1 MEPVKRFKAHLAP
14 YVMISPFYILFIAF
28 SLFPILF
35 SLYLAFH
42 SWDGLGPMEFVG
54 LRNFRNLLADDP
66 EFWKSVGNTFVI
78 WFLSTVPQLF
88 AALVIAFLLNAA
100 FMRFKDF
107 YRAVYFLPNITSI
120 VAVAIIFGSFFGS
133 QFGLI
138 NGLLQAVG
146 LPRIEWINDPF
157 WVKVAISL
165 MVIWRWS
172 GYNAIIYLAGLQSI
186 PHDLYEAATID
197 GASRTQQFISITLP
211 LLRPIIL
218 FTVILSTIGGMQL
231 FTEPLILV
239 GNTGGA
245 TKEGLTLVL
254 YLYNQAFGNQMFGYA
269 SAVAWMLFLIIGIFS
284 FVNWKFVSRGEG
296 V

>member
-1 MEPVKRFKAHLAP
+1 MKGFRAYLAP
-14 YVMISPFYILFIAF
+14 YLMISPFYILFIVF
-28 SLFPILF
+28 GLFPILF

-42 SWDGLGPMEFVG
+42 AWDGLGPMEYVG
-54 LRNFRNLLADDP
+54 LRNFRNLLTDDP
-66 EFWKSVGNTFVI
+66 DFWKSVGNTFAI

-88 AALVIAFLLNAA
+88 LALVVAFLLNAA
-100 FMRFKDF
+100 FVRFKDF

-138 NGLLQAVG
+138 NGVLQALG

-157 WVKVAISL
+157 WVKTAISL
-165 MVIWRWS
+165 MVIWRWT
-172 GYNAIIYLAGLQSI
+172 GYNAIIYLAGLQGI

-197 GASRTQQFISITLP
+197 GASRKQQFFSITLP
-211 LLRPIIL
+211 LLKPIIL

-245 TKEGLTLVL
+245 TKGGLTLVL
-254 YLYNQAFGNQMFGYA
+254 YLYNQAFGNQLFGYA
-269 SAVAWMLFLIIGIFS
+269 SAIAWMLFIIIGAFS
-284 FVNWKFVSRGEG
+284 FLNWKFVSRGEG
-296 V
+296 I

>member
-1 MEPVKRFKAHLAP
+1 MKGFRTYLAP
-14 YVMISPFYILFIAF
+14 YLMISPFYILFIVF
-28 SLFPILF
+28 GLFPILF

-42 SWDGLGPMEFVG
+42 AWDGLGPMEYVG
-54 LRNFRNLLADDP
+54 LRNFRNLLTDDP
-66 EFWKSVGNTFVI
+66 DFWKSVGNTFII

-88 AALVIAFLLNAA
+88 LALVVAFLLNAA
-100 FMRFKDF
+100 FVRFKDF

-138 NGLLQAVG
+138 NGLLQALG

-157 WVKVAISL
+157 WVKVAVSL
-165 MVIWRWS
+165 MVIWRWT
-172 GYNAIIYLAGLQSI
+172 GYNAIIYLAGLQGI

-197 GASRTQQFISITLP
+197 GASRKQQFFSITLP
-211 LLRPIIL
+211 LLKPIIL

-245 TKEGLTLVL
+245 TKGGLTLVL
-254 YLYNQAFGNQMFGYA
+254 YLYNQAFGNQLFGYA
-269 SAVAWMLFLIIGIFS
+269 SAIAWMLFIIIGLFS
-284 FVNWKFVSRGEG
+284 FLNWKFVSRGEG

>member
-1 MEPVKRFKAHLAP
+1 MKRFKAHLAP

-54 LRNFRNLLADDP
+54 LRNFRNLLTDDP

>member
-1 MEPVKRFKAHLAP
+1 MKGFKAHLAP

-54 LRNFRNLLADDP
+54 LRNFRNLLTDDP

-186 PHDLYEAATID
+186 PLDLYEAATID
-197 GASRTQQFISITLP
+197 GASRTQQFFSITLP
-211 LLRPIIL
+211 LLKPIIL

-245 TKEGLTLVL
+245 NKGGLTLVL

>member
-1 MEPVKRFKAHLAP
+1 MRGLKTYLAP
-14 YVMISPFYILFIAF
+14 YLMISPFYILFIVF
-28 SLFPILF
+28 GLFPILF

-54 LRNFRNLLADDP
+54 LRNFRNLLTDDP
-66 EFWKSVGNTFVI
+66 DFWKSVGNTFVI
-78 WFLSTVPQLF
+78 WFFSTLPQLF
-88 AALVIAFLLNAA
+88 LALVVAFLLNAA
-100 FMRFKDF
+100 FVRFKDF

-138 NGLLQAVG
+138 NGLLQVVG

-157 WVKVAISL
+157 WVKVAVSL
-165 MVIWRWS
+165 MVIWRWT

-197 GASRTQQFISITLP
+197 GASRKQQFFSITLP
-211 LLRPIIL
+211 LLKPIIL

-245 TKEGLTLVL
+245 TKGGLTLVL
-254 YLYNQAFGNQMFGYA
+254 YLYNQAFGNQLFGYA
-269 SAVAWMLFLIIGIFS
+269 SAIAWMLFLIIGIFS
-284 FVNWKFVSRGEG
+284 FLNWKFVSRGEG
-296 V
+296 I

>member
-1 MEPVKRFKAHLAP
+1 MRGLKTYLAP
-14 YVMISPFYILFIAF
+14 YLMISPFYILFIVF
-28 SLFPILF
+28 GLFPILF

-54 LRNFRNLLADDP
+54 LRNFRNLLTDDP
-66 EFWKSVGNTFVI
+66 DFWKSVGNTFVI
-78 WFLSTVPQLF
+78 WFFSTLPQLF
-88 AALVIAFLLNAA
+88 LALVVAFLLNAA
-100 FMRFKDF
+100 FVRFKDF

-138 NGLLQAVG
+138 NGLFQVVG

-157 WVKVAISL
+157 WVKVAVSL
-165 MVIWRWS
+165 MVIWRWT

-197 GASRTQQFISITLP
+197 GANRKQQFFSITLP
-211 LLRPIIL
+211 LLKPIIL

-245 TKEGLTLVL
+245 TKGGLTLVL
-254 YLYNQAFGNQMFGYA
+254 YLYNQAFGNQLFGYA
-269 SAVAWMLFLIIGIFS
+269 SAIAWMLFLIIGVFS
-284 FVNWKFVSRGEG
+284 FLNWKFVSRGEG
-296 V
+296 I

>member
-1 MEPVKRFKAHLAP
+1 MRGLKTYLAP
-14 YVMISPFYILFIAF
+14 YLMISPFYILFIVF
-28 SLFPILF
+28 GLFPILF

-54 LRNFRNLLADDP
+54 LRNFRNLLTDDP
-66 EFWKSVGNTFVI
+66 DFWKSVGNTFVI
-78 WFLSTVPQLF
+78 WFFSTIPQLF
-88 AALVIAFLLNAA
+88 LALVVAFLLNAA
-100 FMRFKDF
+100 FVRFKDF

-138 NGLLQAVG
+138 NGLLQVVG

-157 WVKVAISL
+157 WVKVAVSL
-165 MVIWRWS
+165 MVIWRWT

-197 GASRTQQFISITLP
+197 GASRKQQFFSITLP
-211 LLRPIIL
+211 LLKPIIL

-245 TKEGLTLVL
+245 TKGGLTLVL
-254 YLYNQAFGNQMFGYA
+254 YLYNQAFGNQLFGYA
-269 SAVAWMLFLIIGIFS
+269 SAIAWMLFLIIGIFS
-284 FVNWKFVSRGEG
+284 FLNWKFVSRGEG
-296 V
+296 I

>member
-1 MEPVKRFKAHLAP
+1 MRGLKTYLAP
-14 YVMISPFYILFIAF
+14 YLMISPFYILFIVF
-28 SLFPILF
+28 GLFPILF

-54 LRNFRNLLADDP
+54 LRNFRNLLTDDP
-66 EFWKSVGNTFVI
+66 DFWKSVGNTFVI
-78 WFLSTVPQLF
+78 WFFSTIPQLF
-88 AALVIAFLLNAA
+88 LALVVAFLLNAA
-100 FMRFKDF
+100 FVRFKDF

-138 NGLLQAVG
+138 NGLLQVVG

-157 WVKVAISL
+157 WVKVAVSL
-165 MVIWRWS
+165 MVIWRWT

-197 GASRTQQFISITLP
+197 GASRKQQFFSITLP
-211 LLRPIIL
+211 LLKPIIL

-245 TKEGLTLVL
+245 TKGGLTLVL
-254 YLYNQAFGNQMFGYA
+254 YLYNQAFGNQLFGYA
-269 SAVAWMLFLIIGIFS
+269 SAIAWMLFLIIGIFS
-284 FVNWKFVSRGEG
+284 VLNWKFVSRGEG
-296 V
+296 I

>member
-1 MEPVKRFKAHLAP
+1 MKGLKAHLAP
-14 YVMISPFYILFIAF
+14 YIMISPFYILFIAF

-54 LRNFRNLLADDP
+54 LRNFRNLLTDDP
-66 EFWKSVGNTFVI
+66 EFWQSVGNTFVI

-138 NGLLQAVG
+138 NGLLQTVG

-186 PHDLYEAATID
+186 PNDLYEAATID
-197 GASRTQQFISITLP
+197 GASRMQQFFSITLP
-211 LLRPIIL
+211 LLKPIIL

-245 TKEGLTLVL
+245 TKGGLTLVL

>member
-1 MEPVKRFKAHLAP
+1 MRGLKTHLAP
-14 YVMISPFYILFIAF
+14 YVMISPFYVLFLVF
-28 SLFPILF
+28 SLFPIVF

-42 SWDGLGPMEFVG
+42 AWDGLGPMEFIG
-54 LRNFRNLLADDP
+54 LRNFRNLLTDDP
-66 EFWKSVGNTFVI
+66 DFWKSVGNTFII

-138 NGLLQAVG
+138 NGLLQAAG

-172 GYNAIIYLAGLQSI
+172 GYNAIIYLAGLQGI

-197 GASRTQQFISITLP
+197 GASRTQQFFSITLP

-239 GNTGGA
+239 GNTGGS
-245 TKEGLTLVL
+245 TKGGLTLVL

-269 SAVAWMLFLIIGIFS
+269 SAIAWMLFLIIGLFS
-284 FVNWKFVSRGEG
+284 FLNWKFVSRGEG
-296 V
+296 IG

>member
-1 MEPVKRFKAHLAP
+1 
-14 YVMISPFYILFIAF
+14 MISPFYILFIAF

-54 LRNFRNLLADDP
+54 LRNFRNLLTDDP

>member
-1 MEPVKRFKAHLAP
+1 MKGFRAYLAP
-14 YVMISPFYILFIAF
+14 YLMISPFYILFIVF
-28 SLFPILF
+28 GLFPILF

-42 SWDGLGPMEFVG
+42 AWDGLGPMEYVG
-54 LRNFRNLLADDP
+54 LRNFRNLLTDDP
-66 EFWKSVGNTFVI
+66 DFWKSVGNTFAI

-88 AALVIAFLLNAA
+88 LALVVAFLLNAA
-100 FMRFKDF
+100 FVRFKDF

-138 NGLLQAVG
+138 NGVLQALG

-157 WVKVAISL
+157 WVKVAVSL
-165 MVIWRWS
+165 MVIWRWT
-172 GYNAIIYLAGLQSI
+172 GYNAIIYLAGLQGI

-197 GASRTQQFISITLP
+197 GASRKQQFFSITLP
-211 LLRPIIL
+211 LLKPIIL

-245 TKEGLTLVL
+245 TKGGLTLVL
-254 YLYNQAFGNQMFGYA
+254 YLYNQAFGNQLFGYA
-269 SAVAWMLFLIIGIFS
+269 SAIAWMLFIIIGAFS
-284 FVNWKFVSRGEG
+284 FLNWKFVSRGEG

>member
-1 MEPVKRFKAHLAP
+1 MRGFKAYLAP
-14 YVMISPFYILFIAF
+14 YAMISPFYILFIVF
-28 SLFPILF
+28 GLFPILF

-42 SWDGLGPMEFVG
+42 AWDGLGPMEFVG
-54 LRNFRNLLADDP
+54 LRNFRNLLTDDP
-66 EFWKSVGNTFVI
+66 DFWKSVGNTFVI

-88 AALVIAFLLNAA
+88 AALVVAFLLNAA

-146 LPRIEWINDPF
+146 LPRIEWTSDPF

-165 MVIWRWS
+165 MVIWRWT

-197 GASRTQQFISITLP
+197 GANRSQQFFSITLP

-239 GNTGGA
+239 GNTGGS
-245 TKEGLTLVL
+245 TKGGLTLVL
-254 YLYNQAFGNQMFGYA
+254 YLYNQAFGNQLFGYA
-269 SAVAWMLFLIIGIFS
+269 SAIAWMLFLIIGVFS
-284 FVNWKFVSRGEG
+284 FINWKFVSRGEG

>member
-1 MEPVKRFKAHLAP
+1 MKGFRAYLAP
-14 YVMISPFYILFIAF
+14 YLMISPFYILFIVF
-28 SLFPILF
+28 GLFPILF

-42 SWDGLGPMEFVG
+42 AWDGLGPMEYVG
-54 LRNFRNLLADDP
+54 LRNFRNLLTDDP
-66 EFWKSVGNTFVI
+66 DFWKSVGNTFAI

-88 AALVIAFLLNAA
+88 LALVVAFLLNAA
-100 FMRFKDF
+100 FVRFKDF

-138 NGLLQAVG
+138 NGVLQALG

-157 WVKVAISL
+157 WVKAAVSL
-165 MVIWRWS
+165 MVIWRWT
-172 GYNAIIYLAGLQSI
+172 GYNAIIYLAGLQGI

-197 GASRTQQFISITLP
+197 GASRKQQFFSITLP
-211 LLRPIIL
+211 LLKPIIL

-245 TKEGLTLVL
+245 TKGGLTLVL
-254 YLYNQAFGNQMFGYA
+254 YLYNQAFGNQLFGYA
-269 SAVAWMLFLIIGIFS
+269 SAIAWMLFIIIGAFS
-284 FVNWKFVSRGEG
+284 FLNWKFVSRGEG

>member
-1 MEPVKRFKAHLAP
+1 MRGLKTYLAP
-14 YVMISPFYILFIAF
+14 YLMISPFYILFIVF
-28 SLFPILF
+28 GLFPILF

-54 LRNFRNLLADDP
+54 LRNFRNLLTDDP
-66 EFWKSVGNTFVI
+66 DFWKSVSNTFII
-78 WFLSTVPQLF
+78 WFFSTLPQLF
-88 AALVIAFLLNAA
+88 LALVVAFLLNAA
-100 FMRFKDF
+100 FVRFKDF

-138 NGLLQAVG
+138 NGLLQVIG

-157 WVKVAISL
+157 WVKVAVSL
-165 MVIWRWS
+165 MVIWRWT

-197 GASRTQQFISITLP
+197 GASRKQQFFSITLP
-211 LLRPIIL
+211 LLKPIIL

-245 TKEGLTLVL
+245 TKGGLTLVL
-254 YLYNQAFGNQMFGYA
+254 YLYNQAFGNQLFGYA
-269 SAVAWMLFLIIGIFS
+269 SAIAWMLFLIIGIFS
-284 FVNWKFVSRGEG
+284 FLNWKFVSRGEG
-296 V
+296 I

>member
-1 MEPVKRFKAHLAP
+1 MKGFRAYLAP
-14 YVMISPFYILFIAF
+14 YLMISPFYILFIVF
-28 SLFPILF
+28 GLFPILF

-42 SWDGLGPMEFVG
+42 AWDGLGPMEYVG
-54 LRNFRNLLADDP
+54 LRNFRNLLTDDP
-66 EFWKSVGNTFVI
+66 DFWKSVGNTFVI

-88 AALVIAFLLNAA
+88 LALVVAFLLNAA
-100 FMRFKDF
+100 FVRFKDF

-138 NGLLQAVG
+138 NGVLQALG

-157 WVKVAISL
+157 WVKVAVSL
-165 MVIWRWS
+165 MVIWRWT

-197 GASRTQQFISITLP
+197 GASRKQQFFGITLP

-239 GNTGGA
+239 GNTGGS
-245 TKEGLTLVL
+245 TKGGLTLVL
-254 YLYNQAFGNQMFGYA
+254 YLYNQAFGNQLFGYA
-269 SAVAWMLFLIIGIFS
+269 SAIAWMLFLIIGIFS
-284 FVNWKFVSRGEG
+284 FLNWKFVSRGEG

>member
-1 MEPVKRFKAHLAP
+1 MNKFKAHLAP
-14 YVMISPFYILFIAF
+14 YVMISPFYILFIVF

-54 LRNFRNLLADDP
+54 FRNFRNLLTDDP
-66 EFWKSVGNTFVI
+66 EFWKSVGNTFII

-186 PHDLYEAATID
+186 PNDLYEAATID

>member
-1 MEPVKRFKAHLAP
+1 MV
-14 YVMISPFYILFIAF
+14 V
-28 SLFPILF
+28 
-35 SLYLAFH
+35 
-42 SWDGLGPMEFVG
+42 
-54 LRNFRNLLADDP
+54 
-66 EFWKSVGNTFVI
+66 
-78 WFLSTVPQLF
+78 
-88 AALVIAFLLNAA
+88 AFLLNAA

-120 VAVAIIFGSFFGS
+120 VAVAIIFGSFFGD

-146 LPRIEWINDPF
+146 LPRIEWTSDPF

-165 MVIWRWS
+165 MVIWRWT
-172 GYNAIIYLAGLQSI
+172 GYNAIIYLAGPQSI

-197 GASRTQQFISITLP
+197 GANRSQQFFSITLP
-211 LLRPIIL
+211 PLRPIIL

-239 GNTGGA
+239 GNTGGS
-245 TKEGLTLVL
+245 TKGGLTLVL
-254 YLYNQAFGNQMFGYA
+254 YLYNQAFGNQLFGYA
-269 SAVAWMLFLIIGIFS
+269 SAIAWMLFLIIGVFS
-284 FVNWKFVSRGEG
+284 FINWKFVSRGEG

>member
-1 MEPVKRFKAHLAP
+1 MRGLKTYLAP
-14 YVMISPFYILFIAF
+14 YLMISPFYILFIVF
-28 SLFPILF
+28 GLFPILF

-54 LRNFRNLLADDP
+54 LRNFRNLLTDDP
-66 EFWKSVGNTFVI
+66 DFWKSVGNTFVI
-78 WFLSTVPQLF
+78 WFFSTLPQLF
-88 AALVIAFLLNAA
+88 LALVVAFLLNAA
-100 FMRFKDF
+100 FVRFKDF

-138 NGLLQAVG
+138 NGLLQVVG

-157 WVKVAISL
+157 WVKVAVSV
-165 MVIWRWS
+165 MVIWRWT

-197 GASRTQQFISITLP
+197 GASRKQQFFSITLP
-211 LLRPIIL
+211 LLKPIIL

-245 TKEGLTLVL
+245 TKGGLTLVL
-254 YLYNQAFGNQMFGYA
+254 YLYNQAFGNQLFGYA
-269 SAVAWMLFLIIGIFS
+269 SAIAWMLFLIIGIFS
-284 FVNWKFVSRGEG
+284 FLNWKFVSRGEG
-296 V
+296 I

>member
-1 MEPVKRFKAHLAP
+1 MRGLKTYLAP
-14 YVMISPFYILFIAF
+14 YLMISPFYILFIVF
-28 SLFPILF
+28 GLFPILF

-54 LRNFRNLLADDP
+54 LRNFRNLLTDDP
-66 EFWKSVGNTFVI
+66 DFWKSVGNTFVI
-78 WFLSTVPQLF
+78 WFFSTLPQLF
-88 AALVIAFLLNAA
+88 LALVVAFLLNAA
-100 FMRFKDF
+100 FVRFKDF

-138 NGLLQAVG
+138 NGLLQVVG

-157 WVKVAISL
+157 WVKVAVSL
-165 MVIWRWS
+165 MVIWRWT

-197 GASRTQQFISITLP
+197 GANRKQQFFSITLP
-211 LLRPIIL
+211 LLKPIIL

-245 TKEGLTLVL
+245 TKGGLTLVL
-254 YLYNQAFGNQMFGYA
+254 YLYNQAFGNQLFGYA
-269 SAVAWMLFLIIGIFS
+269 SAIAWMLFLIIGVFS
-284 FVNWKFVSRGEG
+284 FLNWKFVSRGDG
-296 V
+296 I

>member
-1 MEPVKRFKAHLAP
+1 MKGLRAYLAP
-14 YVMISPFYILFIAF
+14 YLMISPFYILFIVF
-28 SLFPILF
+28 GLFPILF

-42 SWDGLGPMEFVG
+42 AWDGLGPMEYVG
-54 LRNFRNLLADDP
+54 LRNFRNLLTDDP
-66 EFWKSVGNTFVI
+66 DFWKSVGNTFAI

-88 AALVIAFLLNAA
+88 LALVVAFLLNAA
-100 FMRFKDF
+100 FVRFKDF

-138 NGLLQAVG
+138 NGVLQALG

-157 WVKVAISL
+157 WVKVAVSL
-165 MVIWRWS
+165 MVIWRWT
-172 GYNAIIYLAGLQSI
+172 GYNAIIYLAGLQGI

-197 GASRTQQFISITLP
+197 GASRKQQFFSITLP
-211 LLRPIIL
+211 LLKPIIL

-245 TKEGLTLVL
+245 TKGGLTLVL
-254 YLYNQAFGNQMFGYA
+254 YLYNQAFGNQLFGYA
-269 SAVAWMLFLIIGIFS
+269 SAIAWMLFIIIGAFS
-284 FVNWKFVSRGEG
+284 FLNWKFVSRGEG

>member
-1 MEPVKRFKAHLAP
+1 MRGLKTYLAP
-14 YVMISPFYILFIAF
+14 YLMISPFYILFIVF
-28 SLFPILF
+28 GLFPILF

-54 LRNFRNLLADDP
+54 LRNFRNLLTDDP
-66 EFWKSVGNTFVI
+66 DFWKSVGNTFVI
-78 WFLSTVPQLF
+78 WFFSTLPQLF
-88 AALVIAFLLNAA
+88 LALVVAFLLNAA
-100 FMRFKDF
+100 FVRFKDF

-138 NGLLQAVG
+138 NGLLQVVG

-157 WVKVAISL
+157 WVKVAVSL
-165 MVIWRWS
+165 MVIWRWT

-197 GASRTQQFISITLP
+197 GANRKQQFFSITLP
-211 LLRPIIL
+211 LLKPIIL

-245 TKEGLTLVL
+245 TKGGLTLVL
-254 YLYNQAFGNQMFGYA
+254 YLYNQAFGNQLFGYA
-269 SAVAWMLFLIIGIFS
+269 SAIAWMLFLIIGVFS
-284 FVNWKFVSRGEG
+284 FLNWKFVSRGEG
-296 V
+296 I

>member
-1 MEPVKRFKAHLAP
+1 MRGLKTYLAP
-14 YVMISPFYILFIAF
+14 YLMISPFYILFIVF
-28 SLFPILF
+28 GLFPILF

-54 LRNFRNLLADDP
+54 LRNFRNLLTDDP
-66 EFWKSVGNTFVI
+66 DFWKSVGNTFVI
-78 WFLSTVPQLF
+78 WFFSTLPQLF
-88 AALVIAFLLNAA
+88 LALVVAFLLNSA
-100 FMRFKDF
+100 FVRFKDF

-138 NGLLQAVG
+138 NGLLQVVG

-157 WVKVAISL
+157 WVKVAVSL
-165 MVIWRWS
+165 MVIWRWT

-197 GASRTQQFISITLP
+197 GANRKQQFFSITLP
-211 LLRPIIL
+211 LLKPIIL

-245 TKEGLTLVL
+245 TKGGLTLVL
-254 YLYNQAFGNQMFGYA
+254 YLYNQAFGNQLFGYA
-269 SAVAWMLFLIIGIFS
+269 SAIAWMLFLIIGVFS
-284 FVNWKFVSRGEG
+284 FLNWKFVSRGEG
-296 V
+296 I

>member
-1 MEPVKRFKAHLAP
+1 MRGLKTYLAP
-14 YVMISPFYILFIAF
+14 YLMISPFYILFIVF
-28 SLFPILF
+28 GLFPILF

-54 LRNFRNLLADDP
+54 LRNFRNLLTDDP
-66 EFWKSVGNTFVI
+66 DFWKSVGNTFII
-78 WFLSTVPQLF
+78 WFFSTLPQLF
-88 AALVIAFLLNAA
+88 LALVVAFLLNAA
-100 FMRFKDF
+100 FVRFKDF

-138 NGLLQAVG
+138 NGLLQVVG

-157 WVKVAISL
+157 WVKVAVSL
-165 MVIWRWS
+165 MVIWRWT

-197 GASRTQQFISITLP
+197 GANRKQQFFSITLP
-211 LLRPIIL
+211 LLKPIIL

-245 TKEGLTLVL
+245 TKGGLTLVL
-254 YLYNQAFGNQMFGYA
+254 YLYNQAFGNQLFGYA
-269 SAVAWMLFLIIGIFS
+269 SAIAWMLFLIIGVFS
-284 FVNWKFVSRGEG
+284 FLNWKFVSRGEG
-296 V
+296 I